1 MFKNGLHLVVT
12 MTLFSLALMGCGVSR
27 TVDLDPQATRVGELS
42 STIEALESRLQ
53 TAQIAGAD
61 EPLPFE
67 GLWVGESD
75 DPEKTGQI
83 LSISRDSFYALE
95 TNSPSAVDYPPA
107 AREMFA
113 EIQSYDLENNHITL
127 RIRWLRTNG
136 VMGGFN
142 VPRALVTYAVEGE
155 AIRIAIS
162 RTGDGQFPEQV
173 ESRQYF
179 RK

>member
-1 MFKNGLHLVVT
+1 MFKNGLPLVIT
-12 MTLFSLALMGCGVSR
+12 MTLFSLALMGCGVSSA
-27 TVDLDPQATRVGELS
+27 VDPDPQATRVVELAG
-42 STIEALESRLQ
+42 TIEALESRLQ
-53 TAQIAGAD
+53 TAQDAEAE

-67 GLWVGESD
+67 GLWVSESD

-95 TNSPSAVDYPPA
+95 TYSPSAADYPPA

-136 VMGGFN
+136 VMGGSN
-142 VPRALVTYAVEGE
+142 VPTALVTYAIDEDAIQIAVSRSGE
-155 AIRIAIS
+155 
-162 RTGDGQFPEQV
+162 GQFPV
-173 ESRQYF
+173 EAGTRRYL